1 MEAEVLEMSSYL
13 PKVTELVSVAL
24 GFELDSL
31 TPKPANLNHSMTS
44 PTLLHKWC
52 PLMSFVS
59 LSYFKK
65 VLGASSQ
72 RCLDSGFQSLSLD
85 DGLEVCDPGP
95 P

>member
-44 PTLLHKWC
+44 PTLL
-52 PLMSFVS
+52 LSSF
-59 LSYFKK
+59 
-65 VLGASSQ
+65 
-72 RCLDSGFQSLSLD
+72 CL
-85 DGLEVCDPGP
+85 
-95 P
+95 